1 MCFGNLKTTTAFKI
15 LNIKFSEANHLPYAI
30 IGNHLLAMQIT
41 LKMPQTC
48 LTIHYYYQR
57 CSTASVLGDIVRVI
71 FYLLLQLLPLDVI

>member
-57 CSTASVLGDIVRVI
+57 
-71 FYLLLQLLPLDVI
+71 